1 MEKHG
6 QKTSSKRKTKEGTTM
21 RSCPKITSPRGN
33 RSGKK
38 LKLVKFVLEA
48 SN

>member
-6 QKTSSKRKTKEGTTM
+6 QKTSSKRKTKEGTIV
-21 RSCPKITSPRGN
+21 RSCPKISSPGGSQ
-33 RSGKK
+33 SGKK
-38 LKLVKFVLEA
+38 LKSVKFVLEA